1 VSPKKRSNAL
11 ADPKVMLNDHE
22 YAVMTEIADN
32 EHITQRELSSKLGV
46 SLGSVNILINKMAK
60 EGLIKIEQVSSKQVL
75 YMLTPA
81 GMMAKAKKTVRYLKV
96 HYRAIYETK
105 EKIKVLFLELL
116 DEYEM
121 IYLFI
126 DDEEILAIMNLA
138 IEELHKEK
146 TNIKRVTQES
156 LATFSHERSE
166 YCIFIY
172 SDAEVVHRLPKGVA
186 KFDLLTYI

>member
-1 VSPKKRSNAL
+1 
-11 ADPKVMLNDHE
+11 
-22 YAVMTEIADN
+22 MTEIADN

-81 GMMAKAKKTVRYLKV
+81 GMIAKAKKTVRYLKV

-105 EKIKVLFLELL
+105 EKIKTLFLELL

-121 IYLFI
+121 VYLFI
-126 DDEEILAIMNLA
+126 DDEEMLAIMDLA
-138 IEELHKEK
+138 IEELSTKK
-146 TNIKRVTQES
+146 TNIKSVTPMILETLWHGIPDQS
-156 LATFSHERSE
+156 
-166 YCIFIY
+166 IFIY
-172 SDAEVVHRLPKGVA
+172 SDAEVVHKMPKDMP
-186 KFDLLTYI
+186 KIDLLTYL